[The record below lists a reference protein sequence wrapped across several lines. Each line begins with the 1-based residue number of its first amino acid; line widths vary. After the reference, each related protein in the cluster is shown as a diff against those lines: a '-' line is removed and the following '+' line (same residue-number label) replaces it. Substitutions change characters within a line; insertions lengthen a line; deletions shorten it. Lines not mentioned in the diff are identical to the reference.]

1 MSYYFFKD
9 IVQTEFI
16 KRPLTVCKKK
26 IVWDKYIRFFK
37 RLHIYAT
44 FIELIILNVRNF
56 PYI

>member
-26 IVWDKYIRFFK
+26 LCRTNIRFFK